1 MEYLLL
7 TGAVVGAVEFIR
19 RMFEKDHE
27 AAVIIFVAAFVGGL
41 YGFLGIDATSVAE
54 GIVVGL
60 AASGL
65 VTVASRV

>member
-1 MEYLLL
+1 MEFLLL

-19 RMFEKDHE
+19 RLFERDYQ
-27 AAVIIFVAAFVGGL
+27 AAIIIFVAALIGGL

-65 VTVASRV
+65 VTVANRV

>member
-7 TGAVVGAVEFIR
+7 TGAVVGSVELIR
-19 RMFEKDHE
+19 RMFEKDYE
-27 AAVIIFVAAFVGGL
+27 AAVIIFVAALIGGI
-41 YGFLGIDATSVAE
+41 YGFMGIDATSIAE

>member
-27 AAVIIFVAAFVGGL
+27 AAVIIFISALIGGI
-41 YGFLGIDATSVAE
+41 YGFMGIDATSVAE